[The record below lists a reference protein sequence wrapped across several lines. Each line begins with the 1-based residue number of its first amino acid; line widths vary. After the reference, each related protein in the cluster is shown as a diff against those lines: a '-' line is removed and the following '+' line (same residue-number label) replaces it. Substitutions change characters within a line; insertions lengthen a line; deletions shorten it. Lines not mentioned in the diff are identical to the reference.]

1 MRTTAAL
8 VMPRISSE
16 PAHFSPA
23 AAPVGDENGRPGD
36 ADQGGG
42 GRQRQWD
49 GSANAGQADQD
60 GPGDRVRQEHVG
72 ADRVADGEPADAA
85 DCTSA
90 VLERVAVGVMATS
103 TGIPGSPAHRV
114 CRTIRCGGRPTA
126 ARGAGRT
133 TEVRFST
140 LTKSFGRSSRADQPA
155 ERSHCQTSGGRG
167 SAVSSMCWGTVI
179 RAARRGLPVPL
190 QDAG

>member
-1 MRTTAAL
+1 MSASRSSNVQQTAMRTTAAL

-85 DCTSA
+85 CRLH
-90 VLERVAVGVMATS
+90 VCGVGK
-103 TGIPGSPAHRV
+103 
-114 CRTIRCGGRPTA
+114 GGGGCHGNQYRHSRIAGPPCVPHNQV
-126 ARGAGRT
+126 RGATDRCPGGWPYHRGA
-133 TEVRFST
+133 VQY
-140 LTKSFGRSSRADQPA
+140 LDQEFRQIQP
-155 ERSHCQTSGGRG
+155 G
-167 SAVSSMCWGTVI
+167 
-179 RAARRGLPVPL
+179 
-190 QDAG
+190 